1 MPTDSDVSLTTGFKY
16 EYNFTADYNSTAGV
30 AQYTA
35 CCRFHIGFKCSGDA
49 ADYEGPIVS
58 ASFVGL
64 LDETAVWNR
73 ALSAIEVD
81 YSLFKMPQGIAARE
95 MRADHGVQ
103 LDVTLGQVHYGRFNN
118 PCKEGPVHDV
128 SGSPAH
134 DAQVKD
140 FSAFTAGTID
150 PLSGIP
156 RIVDAGNDTVGRWR
170 LTL

>member
-1 MPTDSDVSLTTGFKY
+1 MKLNYDEPLTNVAFKF
-16 EYNFTADYNSTAGV
+16 NLRPNN
-30 AQYTA
+30 
-35 CCRFHIGFKCSGDA
+35 
-49 ADYEGPIVS
+49 EGSIVS

-73 ALSAIEVD
+73 ALSATEVD
-81 YSLFKMPQGIAARE
+81 HSLFKMPQGIAARE

-134 DAQVKD
+134 DAEV
-140 FSAFTAGTID
+140 
-150 PLSGIP
+150 
-156 RIVDAGNDTVGRWR
+156 RRCR
-170 LTL
+170 LNQSNPC